1 MMGVKKN
8 MMKKGEIYPVK
19 IEDIGHKGEGIG
31 RIEGFTVFVDEGV
44 PGDELEV
51 RIEMVKKNYAIG
63 KMTKIILS
71 SKDRIKPICPIAEIC
86 GGCQIQHIDYPAQL
100 QLKTN
105 KVKANMQRIGKLDN
119 VRIHETIGM
128 NEPYQYRNKAQFPV
142 GTMDGKAIV
151 GFYKKGTHEI
161 VNMSS
166 CYIQHE
172 VNDKIV
178 HVMKEYIDKYQVSTY
193 DEATGRGLIRHI
205 LTKIGFATK
214 EIMVVLV
221 TNGRVLPHKEELIQ
235 RLISEIPAVK
245 SIVQN
250 INNKKANTILGKECI
265 TLYGK
270 DMIVDKIGDLKF
282 NISPLS
288 FFQVNPMQTKVL
300 YEKALEYADLTGS
313 ETVYDIY
320 CGIGTI
326 SLFLAKNAKKVYGI
340 EIVEAAIED
349 AKENAKI
356 NHIQNV
362 EFFAGAAED
371 IVPKLYA
378 KELQADVVVVDP
390 PRKGCD
396 EKVLDTIVKMQ
407 PERVVYVSCNPSTLA
422 RDLKYLNERG
432 YQTIEVQP
440 VDMFPHTAHVE
451 CVVRIQKEN

>member
-1 MMGVKKN
+1 

-63 KMTKIILS
+63 KMTKIILP

-142 GTMDGKAIV
+142 GMMDGKAIV
-151 GFYKKGTHEI
+151 GFYKKRTHEI

-378 KELQADVVVVDP
+378 KELQADVVVIDP

-451 CVVRIQKEN
+451 CCVRIQRVKSSK